1 MLVSSLGDVAVQGT
15 SSPKRLCV
23 PLQAPALRIGWCVEL
38 NELPQALDSK
48 SSILFCKSLTGVS
61 RESVR
66 CSRAAIFKIPGLQ
79 MSLKK
84 SKGFWEMV
92 GTSELPVG
100 DAMQRRHNKTFVSER
115 FDSDRKIQNIQNL

>member
-1 MLVSSLGDVAVQGT
+1 MRAGGSFSAPQFDGGTLLRRSGSGANRRDLPGSSDGT
-15 SSPKRLCV
+15 R
-23 PLQAPALRIGWCVEL
+23 
-38 NELPQALDSK
+38 
-48 SSILFCKSLTGVS
+48 
-61 RESVR
+61 
-66 CSRAAIFKIPGLQ
+66 KIPGLQ

-100 DAMQRRHNKTFVSER
+100 DAMRRRHNKTFVSER